1 MSNNENQE
9 PVKVKGKTKGR
20 VKHVKEEEPPDV
32 SMFGKASEMDDAI
45 LVIEGF
51 RIPVIKAVLCLASP
65 VLREIYQTATG
76 EVPEAELLGQSLQDA
91 IMFLT
96 WIYPDNGQILT
107 CKCFAVKYEALFEKI
122 VQNAMCGKNE

>member
-32 SMFGKASEMDDAI
+32 SMFGKASGMDDAI
-45 LVIEGF
+45 LVVEGF
-51 RIPVIKAVLCLASP
+51 RIPVIKAVLCLVSP
-65 VLREIYQTATG
+65 VLREKYRTATG

-96 WIYPDNGQILT
+96 WIYPDNGRSLT
-107 CKCFAVKYEALFEKI
+107 CKCFAV
-122 VQNAMCGKNE
+122 